1 MYKYNPR
8 RTNGKR
14 LKEALLILSL
24 VAFLAVLY
32 QASNAYFSKSVL
44 EKFLSNTTQLDGAYV
59 ENSNLYFYRGCD
71 GIKMGITDD
80 QAYSIREA
88 MLKGVFTRPLTHDL
102 FVDVMKFYDVRILH
116 AKLDSIEDGIYKAR
130 MLFYDGSDMYET
142 DSRPSD
148 MAALSLRYGN
158 KISINNALLWNF
170 TKIC

>member
-1 MYKYNPR
+1 MYKYSPR
-8 RTNGKR
+8 GTNGKS
-14 LKEALLILSL
+14 LKKTLLILSL
-24 VAFLAVLY
+24 MAFLAVLY
-32 QASNAYFSKSVL
+32 QASNTYFSKSVL
-44 EKFLSNTTQLDGAYV
+44 EKFIANTTQLDGAYV
-59 ENSNLYFYRGCD
+59 ENSNLYFYRGCN

-88 MLKGVFTRPLTHDL
+88 MTGKVLSRPLTHDL
-102 FVDVMKFYDVRILH
+102 LVDIMEFYGIRILH

-130 MLFYDGSDMYET
+130 MLFYDGSDMYEI

>member
-8 RTNGKR
+8 GANGKS
-14 LKEALLILSL
+14 LKKTLLILSL
-24 VAFLAVLY
+24 IAFLAILY
-32 QASNAYFSKSVL
+32 QASNTYFSKSVL

-59 ENSNLYFYRGCD
+59 ENSNLYFYRGCN
-71 GIKMGITDD
+71 GIIMGITND

-88 MLKGVFTRPLTHDL
+88 MTKGVLSRPLTHDL
-102 FVDVMKFYDVRILH
+102 FVDVMKFYDIRILH
-116 AKLDSIEDGIYKAR
+116 SKLDSIEDGIYKAR
-130 MLFYDGSDMYET
+130 ILFYDGSNMYEI

-170 TKIC
+170 TRIC